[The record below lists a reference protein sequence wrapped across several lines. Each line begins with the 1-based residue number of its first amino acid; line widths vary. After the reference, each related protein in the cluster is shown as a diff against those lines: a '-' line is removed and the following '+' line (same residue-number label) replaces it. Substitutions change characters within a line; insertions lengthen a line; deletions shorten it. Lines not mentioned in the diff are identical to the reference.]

1 MRRRPAFTLIE
12 LLTVIA
18 IIGILAAVL
27 FPGVSGVMKAAKKSA
42 AQTQLVN
49 IGKGYQTFTHQG
61 FLFVRP
67 GAWSLA
73 APAQAA
79 TISDYAAV
87 LAYHTDLNDG
97 LLWYVDADPANE
109 IAIFPKQVLVGE
121 GDSRQVFSQMTAPS
135 AENGYISWS
144 AYSPTVRGAGAT
156 TPLVWT
162 RGLGTDG
169 KWAALDGVWGS
180 EGGHIVFG
188 DGHVVWVANTADPES
203 RFVDRVTPGAT
214 TENWKRAV
222 GAALFA
228 GTELKSR

>member
-1 MRRRPAFTLIE
+1 MRPRPAFTLIE

-27 FPGVSGVMKAAKKSA
+27 FPGVQGVMTAAKRSSA
-42 AQTQLVN
+42 QSQLVN

-87 LAYHTDLNDG
+87 LAYHAGLNEAE
-97 LLWYVDADPANE
+97 LWYVGADPANE
-109 IAIFPKQVLVGE
+109 TALFPKQVLEGE
-121 GDSRQVFSQMTAPS
+121 GDARQISTRMTSPS
-135 AENGYISWS
+135 AENGYISWT
-144 AYSPTVRGAGAT
+144 AYSPTVRGADAT

-169 KWAALDGVWGS
+169 KWDGAEGVWGAA
-180 EGGHIVFG
+180 GGHIVFG
-188 DGHVVWVANTADPES
+188 DGHVVWVANTSDPES
-203 RFVDRVTPGAT
+203 QFVDRVTPGAT

-222 GAALFA
+222 GSALFSGA
-228 GTELKSR
+228 ELKSR